1 MGDTLKE
8 LFTGIGTIEKET
20 LQALDKFRATYEV
33 RDQNPLAFNTPLL
46 GVTRAYW
53 YPRDTDAVFDLFRV
67 DKTDFINRIRQCP
80 RVDKKFNVTSNEFN
94 ILVIWLIHQ
103 LHDRI
108 IVNRV
113 SQQMATNGCLN
124 LLRLLNYKFFCG
136 KVAAQFPYNAKP
148 DVAQYTIDHLTNK
161 SDIRLPE
168 TDTWKKMIYKHATM
182 AMVPSSIYANTF
194 RNFAPD
200 LAVLK
205 SISDIHTRLC
215 RKIVLVSE
223 AYYENNAKGNRY
235 TTSDLMKDDDEKGRV
250 LGDIQG
256 TIDIAV
262 GRITSAAIN
271 INEFI
276 DNNYVRLASKL
287 AANVRQDMLYTTLVS
302 FSAMATQ
309 QVQDKTTLEVT
320 KDKQRNVIFTG
331 YAKMIDELIQKT
343 YRRAALSGVDVKSNL
358 AVLQLTKNTF
368 SASRVNDP
376 DLLVIKNSFDHF
388 VQTHTKYTRASTLVG
403 LRLGMLLYL
412 ILLSFKYR

>member
-1 MGDTLKE
+1 
-8 LFTGIGTIEKET
+8 
-20 LQALDKFRATYEV
+20 
-33 RDQNPLAFNTPLL
+33 
-46 GVTRAYW
+46 
-53 YPRDTDAVFDLFRV
+53 
-67 DKTDFINRIRQCP
+67 
-80 RVDKKFNVTSNEFN
+80 
-94 ILVIWLIHQ
+94 
-103 LHDRI
+103 
-108 IVNRV
+108 
-113 SQQMATNGCLN
+113 MATNGCLN

-182 AMVPSSIYANTF
+182 AMVPGSIYANTF

-235 TTSDLMKDDDEKGRV
+235 TTSDLVKDDEEKGKV

-256 TIDIAV
+256 TIDIAIN
-262 GRITSAAIN
+262 RITTAALN
-271 INEFI
+271 TNEFI

-287 AANVRQDMLYTTLVS
+287 AANVRQDMLNTALIS

-309 QVQDKTTLEVT
+309 QVQDKTSNEVT
-320 KDKQRNVIFTG
+320 KDKQRNVIYTG
-331 YAKMIDELIQKT
+331 YIKMIEELIQKT

-376 DLLVIKNSFDHF
+376 DLLVIKNSFDYF

-403 LRLGMLLYL
+403 LRLGMLLYF